1 MASSG
6 GSLNTA
12 AVNNFR
18 YNPTLSS
25 YPTSQYMNNFT
36 DLLTSNN
43 KDYEEKSSSL
53 NWGMDS
59 DNYNN
64 NKNRSFPPLSPPPF
78 SPSFFLDS
86 PSLFGSS
93 NVSPSLP
100 RFQFL
105 CPN

>member
-12 AVNNFR
+12 AVNSFH
-18 YNPTLSS
+18 YNPS
-25 YPTSQYMNNFT
+25 YQYMNNFT
-36 DLLTSNN
+36 DLLTSN

-59 DNYNN
+59 DNNNN

-86 PSLFGSS
+86 PSIFGSS
-93 NVSPSLP
+93 NVSP
-100 RFQFL
+100 QFL
-105 CPN
+105 LQLLFCALI